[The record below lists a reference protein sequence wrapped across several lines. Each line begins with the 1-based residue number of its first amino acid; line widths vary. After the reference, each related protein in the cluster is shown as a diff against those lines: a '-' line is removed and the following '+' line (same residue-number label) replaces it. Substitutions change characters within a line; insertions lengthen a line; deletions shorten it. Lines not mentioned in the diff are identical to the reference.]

1 MSDSG
6 RTAQRS
12 WTPWLIAVIAGV
24 VFVAGIIVYYAPL
37 SNARSDDTAGQFSSN
52 EKAAMT
58 AAAVEATNLLT
69 FSRAKFN
76 ADFTRAANGTTGAL
90 KKDFLGKK
98 ATTLSVIT
106 KGKFDLTAR
115 VTHQALVGPSG
126 KGGKSYDVLISLN
139 GYKSTTPD
147 VPTQQNV
154 IITVTKV
161 GSSWLASNLQ
171 SSALS

>member
-6 RTAQRS
+6 RTARQS

-24 VFVAGIIVYYAPL
+24 VFVVLIIVYYVPL
-37 SNARSDDTAGQFSSN
+37 DHARADSGADQFSSS

-58 AAAVEATNLLT
+58 AASVEASNLLT
-69 FSRAKFN
+69 FSRAKFD

-90 KKDFLGKK
+90 KKDFLSKK

-126 KGGKSYDVLISLN
+126 KGGKAYDVLISVN

-147 VPTQQNV
+147 VPTQQNLIV
-154 IITVTKV
+154 TVTKV

-171 SSALS
+171 SSAVS